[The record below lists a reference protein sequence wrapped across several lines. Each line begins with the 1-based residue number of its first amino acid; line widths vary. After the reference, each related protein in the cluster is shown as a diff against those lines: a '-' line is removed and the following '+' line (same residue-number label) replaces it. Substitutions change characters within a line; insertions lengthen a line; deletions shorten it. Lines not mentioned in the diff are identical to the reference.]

1 MTGSRYT
8 TSTALLEALREAG
21 VRYAFANLGS
31 DHTGILE
38 AYALATRL
46 GTLGTLPELILSPH
60 ESVALSAAQGYAQ
73 VSGEAQAVLV
83 HVDCGTQ
90 NLGGAIH
97 NAARGRVPVLIFA
110 GLSPM
115 TQEGELPGSR
125 TEFIHWLQDSADQRG
140 MLRGY
145 AKYDHEIRTGRNVK
159 QLVSRALQI
168 ARSEPA
174 GPVYLTAAREVL
186 EEELPPQPAQGPWWD
201 PVAPAALA
209 DQVAGEIAAA
219 LEDARS
225 PLVVTSY
232 LGRDPAA
239 VAALTRLCELAGIGV
254 LESVPM
260 RMNFPAGHPLQ
271 VGYHWNQPGQHPV
284 LAEADV
290 ILVLGSDVPW
300 IPAHNRPDPAAR
312 CYVIDADPL
321 KTSLP
326 LWHVPATRYAQ
337 ADLAIAAGQLTAR
350 LAARGRL
357 DPAAVADRAARRQA
371 VHDAQRAA
379 WARREQPAPDGSITP
394 EYLVA
399 CVREAAPPG
408 TLFLTEAITS
418 YPVVSEHLAVS
429 EPGSLLGSGGGS
441 LGWAGGAA
449 VGAKLAAPQRTVI
462 SLVGDGSYLF
472 AVPSSAHWMARRYQ
486 APSLTVI
493 LDNQGWKAPSLSTLA
508 VHPAG
513 ELAAGGFAASFAPEA
528 DLPEIAAA
536 AGGAYA
542 RTVTAAARLEDT
554 LGEALAQVRGG
565 RSAVVSVHVPP
576 V

>member
-1 MTGSRYT
+1 MRRCLGFFSAASR
-8 TSTALLEALREAG
+8 
-21 VRYAFANLGS
+21 LGS
-31 DHTGILE
+31 LD
-38 AYALATRL
+38 A
-46 GTLGTLPELILSPH
+46 LPELILSPH

-115 TQEGELPGSR
+115 TQDGELPGSR

-159 QLVSRALQI
+159 QLVHRALQI

-186 EEELPPQPAQGPWWD
+186 EEQLPAQPPQGPWWD

-209 DQVAGEIAAA
+209 EPVADEIAAA
-219 LEDARS
+219 LEEARS

-239 VAALTRLCELAGIGV
+239 VAELTGLCELAGIGV

-271 VGYHWNQPGQHPV
+271 VGYHWNQPEQHPV

-300 IPAHNRPDPAAR
+300 IQAHNLPDPGA
-312 CYVIDADPL
+312 CGYVIDVDPL
-321 KTSLP
+321 KASLP
-326 LWHVPATRYAQ
+326 LWHVPAT
-337 ADLAIAAGQLTAR
+337 
-350 LAARGRL
+350 
-357 DPAAVADRAARRQA
+357 
-371 VHDAQRAA
+371 
-379 WARREQPAPDGSITP
+379 
-394 EYLVA
+394 
-399 CVREAAPPG
+399 
-408 TLFLTEAITS
+408 
-418 YPVVSEHLAVS
+418 
-429 EPGSLLGSGGGS
+429 
-441 LGWAGGAA
+441 
-449 VGAKLAAPQRTVI
+449 
-462 SLVGDGSYLF
+462 
-472 AVPSSAHWMARRYQ
+472 
-486 APSLTVI
+486 
-493 LDNQGWKAPSLSTLA
+493 
-508 VHPAG
+508 
-513 ELAAGGFAASFAPEA
+513 
-528 DLPEIAAA
+528 
-536 AGGAYA
+536 
-542 RTVTAAARLEDT
+542 
-554 LGEALAQVRGG
+554 
-565 RSAVVSVHVPP
+565 
-576 V
+576 